1 MRKSTIFLLILV
13 AFLFVSLLFSLYLNF
28 NKSPA
33 ASIPTPTP
41 NIVPTETTNETV
53 NWKTYTNKIY
63 NISFQYPS
71 IFSVSDE
78 LPKTK
83 TQGGPKTALELTD
96 SKNNYQISII
106 INPAGFGPIFA
117 DKKITLD
124 YSPTEGLFSTKVVPS
139 TEEDNQYLSLDKK
152 VLWYQFDNDLLSNL
166 TILTFAAK
174 SDTKLETLTT
184 QILSTFKFTDT
195 TPTPTPT
202 TAVNKVK
209 ILDSSSWVEYSCSS
223 ISYKLPS
230 NYNQKCNLAFNG
242 VQGIDEVIYQE
253 NGKYNHGS
261 IMIKKY
267 DGGSRRQNWIDTMKA
282 TSSEV
287 SKYVRFQESLFGSV
301 SGLDVFASGGW
312 WQGGYASPILIAHD
326 KTIVYIYGG
335 RDYNEVTGKITRWDI
350 SDTIASTIKFL

>member
-184 QILSTFKFTDT
+184 QILSTFKFTDQKEE
-195 TPTPTPT
+195 
-202 TAVNKVK
+202 AA
-209 ILDSSSWVEYSCSS
+209 LDV
-223 ISYKLPS
+223 
-230 NYNQKCNLAFNG
+230 A
-242 VQGIDEVIYQE
+242 
-253 NGKYNHGS
+253 
-261 IMIKKY
+261 KKY
-267 DGGSRRQNWIDTMKA
+267 LDAYVSQDWITAKQLNKDPEFDERIAQSYGFT
-282 TSSEV
+282 
-287 SKYVRFQESLFGSV
+287 KY
-301 SGLDVFASGGW
+301 
-312 WQGGYASPILIAHD
+312 
-326 KTIVYIYGG
+326 TITGHKIDANPNYYHVYITFTDKDGKTHSQAPNSSG
-335 RDYNEVTGKITRWDI
+335 PLEVYLTKTKTGEWKALTWY
-350 SDTIASTIKFL
+350 FYP